1 MDDLRRLL
9 FDPATARRL
18 VLARRP
24 ASRPAGR
31 AVVATVVSDLVWT
44 DVVEL
49 LRWAAAAPHAAPA
62 LRAGVRW
69 RLAAGCA
76 DLLHR
81 LPALADELGERWSGQ
96 DEPDEPAEP
105 DDPDD
110 RPADERV
117 RRATEH
123 LAVALLD
130 AGPLDLRRI
139 AALVDAL
146 GGSAVAALAEGT
158 WQRQPGAP
166 G

>member
-1 MDDLRRLL
+1 MDDLRTLL

-24 ASRPAGR
+24 ALRPPGR
-31 AVVATVVSDLVWT
+31 TVVATVVSDIVWT

-62 LRAGVRW
+62 LRAGAWW

-81 LPALADELGERWSGQ
+81 LPALADELGERWSGA
-96 DEPDEPAEP
+96 DEPA
-105 DDPDD
+105 DPDD

-117 RRATEH
+117 RRATER

-146 GGSAVAALAEGT
+146 GGSAVAALAEDS
-158 WQRQPGAP
+158 WHRLPGGPA
-166 G
+166 